1 MKNISILGSTG
12 FIGRQALEVI
22 EAFPER
28 FSVKALAGGKN
39 WQLLAGQ
46 AKLYKPEVV
55 AISEER
61 HFQDLKKALSG
72 LRIKVLF
79 GDEGIKEVASFPS
92 SNLVLASIV
101 GVAGMLPVIE
111 ALKSGKD
118 IALANKEALVV
129 GGKLV
134 NALAEKNKSKI
145 IPVDSEHSAIFQC
158 LKGEKKEDVRR
169 IILTSSGG
177 PFRDWDSKK
186 IKKVKAE
193 DALNH
198 PTWKM
203 GNKIT
208 IDSATLMNK
217 GFEVI
222 EAHWLFG
229 LDYSRIDVVIHPQS
243 IIHSLVEFTDGSCL
257 AQLSPPDMRLPIQ
270 YALGFPGRLP
280 KIWKALDLVKLGSLT
295 FEEPRRENFP
305 CLDLAYRAGKTGGT
319 ALAVV
324 NAANEAAVD
333 LFLKGKIKFTGIA
346 EIIEKSLEAHNT
358 VKNPDIEDLIEAD
371 RQTRNRIKKGS
382 KIK

>member
-12 FIGRQALEVI
+12 SIGRQALEVI

-28 FSVKALAGGKN
+28 FSVKALAGGRN

-46 AKLYKPEVV
+46 AKLHKPEAV

-72 LRIKVLF
+72 VKTKVLF
-79 GDEGIKEVASFPS
+79 GTEGIKEVASFPS
-92 SNLVLASIV
+92 SDLVLASIV

-134 NALAEKNKSKI
+134 NDLAGKKKAKI
-145 IPVDSEHSAIFQC
+145 IPVDSEHSAIYQC
-158 LKGEKKEDVRR
+158 LKGEKKEDVRK

-177 PFRDWDSKK
+177 PFRDWDGKR
-186 IKKVKAE
+186 IEKVTVK

-203 GNKIT
+203 GSKIT

-229 LDYSRIDVVIHPQS
+229 LDFSKIDVVIHPQS
-243 IIHSLVEFTDGSCL
+243 IIHSLVEFVDGSCI

-270 YALGFPGRLP
+270 YALGFPERLP
-280 KIWKALDLVKLGSLT
+280 KMWDALDLIKLGSLT
-295 FEEPRRENFP
+295 FERPRRENFP

-319 ALAVV
+319 APAVV

-333 LFLKGKIKFTGIA
+333 LFLKGKIKFIEIA
-346 EIIEKSLEAHNT
+346 EIIEESLEAHKI
-358 VKNPDIEDLIEAD
+358 VKNPEIEDLIEAD
-371 RQTRNRIKKGS
+371 RQTRDRIKKRS
-382 KIK
+382 KF